1 MYLSHRYIS
10 SVILK
15 QIMTIVSSNNN
26 TCYYEKV
33 RVDMWVLHSE
43 RKLTPTMRRME
54 SLLQNGISR

>member
-1 MYLSHRYIS
+1 MKI
-10 SVILK
+10 VI
-15 QIMTIVSSNNN
+15 SNNN